1 MKYGVL
7 IGVSNIINT
16 KIKISTQPLIFPK
29 EKNNEE
35 QQNKI
40 IRIKNTLKKLISR
53 KLATSN
59 FLSNLYKRY
68 ANKKND

>member
-1 MKYGVL
+1 M
-7 IGVSNIINT
+7 
-16 KIKISTQPLIFPK
+16 
-29 EKNNEE
+29 
-35 QQNKI
+35 
-40 IRIKNTLKKLISR
+40 KNTLKKLISR